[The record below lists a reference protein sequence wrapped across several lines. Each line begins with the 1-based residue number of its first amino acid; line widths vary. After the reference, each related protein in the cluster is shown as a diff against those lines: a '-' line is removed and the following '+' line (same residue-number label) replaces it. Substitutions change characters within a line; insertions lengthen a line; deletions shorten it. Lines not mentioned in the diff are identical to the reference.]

1 MPVARWPTG
10 VLAAGFVL
18 LVAAT
23 LWGLDRYAR
32 HEFTVHL
39 RERAAFGLALA
50 ATGGSPYQWRFR
62 GADDIVAGHPFGTT
76 QFDLGDDGLQFTA
89 KAGPV
94 EVGLAR
100 SRSIDLLH
108 FPLFHIVVDAPGGAT
123 LRLLVRENLSSP
135 TLTSAPLQ
143 LAAGSRRDAAVD
155 LNELDWRSDGG
166 ATRLPARIAV
176 LRLRFDSAP
185 QPILIR
191 EVGLGRP
198 AAYARLDLNKPV
210 RIVDGDSAIAGDRV
224 ARRLPPDVPG
234 QRALIAAAVETQ
246 SASAPPLFVLPQH
259 TRVEQQM
266 SVRNALHDAL
276 PDAILLPE
284 SAFDATLQQAREL
297 AVQGLPKPK
306 VSRQW
311 QLDIVL
317 ALVFLI
323 ARLRPPRDARL
334 RALVEIALVLGV
346 PAWMIF
352 GGSAAASLST
362 PQTVMVA
369 MSVLY
374 AISLSIPRT
383 WAWIGPGGA
392 WWLAAAV
399 VGIALL
405 LGLALHRNGAA
416 PAGVSGMRHVARY
429 LLWALLQQYLVCAVC
444 TDRWRSLTG
453 SSLAAIYLAALG
465 FALLHTPNATL
476 MLVTFIGGL
485 CWCAI
490 WLRYRALLPVALS
503 HAVSA
508 LLLTSLLP
516 AEILHSAEVSAR
528 FFQ

>member
-1 MPVARWPTG
+1 
-10 VLAAGFVL
+10 
-18 LVAAT
+18 
-23 LWGLDRYAR
+23 
-32 HEFTVHL
+32 
-39 RERAAFGLALA
+39 
-50 ATGGSPYQWRFR
+50 
-62 GADDIVAGHPFGTT
+62 
-76 QFDLGDDGLQFTA
+76 
-89 KAGPV
+89 
-94 EVGLAR
+94 
-100 SRSIDLLH
+100 
-108 FPLFHIVVDAPGGAT
+108 
-123 LRLLVRENLSSP
+123 
-135 TLTSAPLQ
+135 
-143 LAAGSRRDAAVD
+143 
-155 LNELDWRSDGG
+155 
-166 ATRLPARIAV
+166 
-176 LRLRFDSAP
+176 
-185 QPILIR
+185 
-191 EVGLGRP
+191 
-198 AAYARLDLNKPV
+198 
-210 RIVDGDSAIAGDRV
+210 
-224 ARRLPPDVPG
+224 
-234 QRALIAAAVETQ
+234 
-246 SASAPPLFVLPQH
+246 
-259 TRVEQQM
+259 
-266 SVRNALHDAL
+266 
-276 PDAILLPE
+276 
-284 SAFDATLQQAREL
+284 
-297 AVQGLPKPK
+297 
-306 VSRQW
+306 
-311 QLDIVL
+311 
-317 ALVFLI
+317 
-323 ARLRPPRDARL
+323 
-334 RALVEIALVLGV
+334 LVEIALVLGV